1 MSIDVPYVK
10 AEVDEETQRALNV
23 AAAEYDLTVSEV
35 AGMELEKW
43 YDQSGYD
50 VRVLERHGENDE

>member
-10 AEVDEETQRALNV
+10 SEVDEDTQRALNV

>member
-50 VRVLERHGENDE
+50 VRVLERHGENE